1 MAPVMT
7 ILMINAVILL
17 LCYFLLFPVVVGAN
31 LQKMAVNDLL
41 ASIVALVVAGSLYM
55 GSGLTVRVFDV
66 SLNWFWFTLLSYFLL
81 EFPLAIW
88 YLNKNNMWP
97 PAP

>member
-1 MAPVMT
+1 MAPVIT

-41 ASIVALVVAGSLYM
+41 ASVVALVVAGSLYM
-55 GSGLTVRVFDV
+55 DSGLTIRVFDV
-66 SLNWFWFTLLSYFLL
+66 SLNWFWFTLLRYFLL

-97 PAP
+97 PSP